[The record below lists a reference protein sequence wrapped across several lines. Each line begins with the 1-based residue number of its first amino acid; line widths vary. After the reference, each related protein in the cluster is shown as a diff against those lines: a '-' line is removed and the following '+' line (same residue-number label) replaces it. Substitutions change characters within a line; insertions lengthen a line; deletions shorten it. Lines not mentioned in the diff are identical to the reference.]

1 MSDIRSRDVTGGTPA
16 SSPVQRADAAARR
29 KAVEAPAV
37 AQSDP
42 MQTVPSHLRARLM
55 ELGATAE
62 TLQRN
67 AVALQ
72 KAIGTLDNL
81 QNTLRFALDAA
92 KEAATGRTMAPGA
105 VDQLQQQLDLAINS
119 VDCEAT
125 SCAFSGQR
133 LFDGAFSVEL
143 DGEKVS
149 LPRLS
154 AQDLGG
160 PPSGTWQDYS
170 SEQVEYSQSIASA
183 ASGGPNSLSMWA
195 QGAAGVF
202 TAALDKVS
210 TLKNSLGSFY
220 DQTILPQAAKL
231 AVSMANA
238 LASNPRL
245 EDASHVAEILAQLKS
260 GLRTN
265 GAAEDGRPANV
276 LRLLE

>member
-1 MSDIRSRDVTGGTPA
+1 MSDIRGREVTGGTPA
-16 SSPVQRADAAARR
+16 GPPVQRADAAARR
-29 KAVEAPAV
+29 KAVEAPA
-37 AQSDP
+37 QSDP
-42 MQTVPSHLRARLM
+42 TQAASSHLRARLM

-72 KAIGTLDNL
+72 KAISTLDNL
-81 QNTLRFALDAA
+81 HDTLRFALDAA
-92 KEAATGRTMAPGA
+92 KEAMSGRTVAPGA
-105 VDQLQQQLDLAINS
+105 VDQLQQQLDLAINAI
-119 VDCEAT
+119 DCEAAGCSFAGT
-125 SCAFSGQR
+125 R

-149 LPRLS
+149 LPKLS

-170 SEQVEYSQSIASA
+170 SGRIEYSQSVASA

-195 QGAAGVF
+195 EGAAGVF
-202 TAALDKVS
+202 TAALGKVGM
-210 TLKNSLGSFY
+210 LKASLDEFY
-220 DQTILPQAAKL
+220 GRTILPRAATL

-245 EDASHVAEILAQLKS
+245 EDASHVAEILAQLES
-260 GLRTN
+260 GLRTS
-265 GAAEDGRPANV
+265 GAAADGRPSNV